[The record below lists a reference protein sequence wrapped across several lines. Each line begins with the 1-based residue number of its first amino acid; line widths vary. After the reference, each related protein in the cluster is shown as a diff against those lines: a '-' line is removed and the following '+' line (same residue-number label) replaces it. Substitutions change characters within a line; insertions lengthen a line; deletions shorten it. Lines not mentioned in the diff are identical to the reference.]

1 MSYSYYE
8 VYTNAQRAFS
18 GLGFPYGADED
29 AAYIISWL
37 EAFNLEGIHLF
48 SNVRKKIDGNF
59 DGTLKNSKLTNK
71 INLEKKSS
79 LMIGPGLIDL
89 LNFHTLKNNEINI
102 EIKNC
107 YDPLFLIPLLYR
119 GIKKKIF
126 SKIINQNKVY
136 AVLGINEIYI
146 NHDLK
151 NNNCPNFSL
160 SLSRKEYQIY
170 DKGESLNY
178 NILNKNLSNG
188 LNPNKSSWDE
198 ISDLAFRTY
207 VPESEESREK
217 GAGGGDDND

>member
-37 EAFNLEGIHLF
+37 EAFELEGFNLF
-48 SNVRKKIDGNF
+48 SSIQKKIDNNF
-59 DGTLKNSKLTNK
+59 NGALENNKLFNK
-71 INLEKKSS
+71 INLKKKSC

-102 EIKNC
+102 EFQNC
-107 YDPLFLIPLLYR
+107 SDPLFLIPLLYR
-119 GIKKKIF
+119 AIKKNIF
-126 SKIINQNKVY
+126 SKIINQNKIYV
-136 AVLGINEIYI
+136 VLG
-146 NHDLK
+146 K
-151 NNNCPNFSL
+151 NNIFIHDDIKNNDCSDFILNLSTNEHEISKEINSL
-160 SLSRKEYQIY
+160 
-170 DKGESLNY
+170 DY
-178 NILNKNLSNG
+178 NILNTNISNG
-188 LNPNKSSWDE
+188 LNPNQSSWDE

-217 GAGGGDDND
+217 GAGGGDAND